1 MVSYN
6 VEGADMQYLK
16 VLLASNEKIY
26 ADSGHL
32 ISKDKNIGFSTVSQ
46 GGFLSGLKRA
56 VTGSTFFVSEMTGPG
71 EVVFAGFFPGKI
83 FPIEL
88 TGSSPL
94 LVESHSFLTMEPSVK
109 YDSQM
114 AKLGAGLLAGE
125 GLFLA
130 KFSGNGKIF
139 LHAYGGLIVKELGVG
154 EKIQVEAGHLLA
166 FDGNMQYGISR
177 VGGIKSMLFSHEGWF
192 FVEIEGPGHVYL
204 HTTTAQQLARVV
216 EPFIPRQGGTGVSIN
231 L

>member
-1 MVSYN
+1 MVLYS

-16 VLLASNEKIY
+16 FALSSGEKIY

-56 VTGSTFFVSEMTGPG
+56 VTGSTFFVSELTGPG
-71 EVVFAGFFPGKI
+71 EVVLAGFFPGKI
-83 FPIEL
+83 FSVEL
-88 TGSSPL
+88 TGSSSL
-94 LVESHSFLTMEPSVK
+94 LAESHSFLAMEPSIN
-109 YDSQM
+109 YDSKM
-114 AKLGAGLLAGE
+114 ARLGAGLLAGE

-130 KFSGNGKIF
+130 KFSGYGKIF
-139 LHAYGGLIVKELGVG
+139 LHAYGGLIVKELKAG
-154 EKIQVEAGHLLA
+154 ERVQVEAGHLLA
-166 FDGNMQYGISR
+166 FDGNMNYAISR
-177 VGGIKSMLFSHEGWF
+177 VGGIKSMLFAHEGWF

-216 EPFIPRQGGTGVSIN
+216 EPFIPRQGGAGFQIN

>member
-1 MVSYN
+1 
-6 VEGADMQYLK
+6 MQYLK
-16 VLLASNEKIY
+16 VALSSGEKIY

-32 ISKDKNIGFSTVSQ
+32 ISKDKNVGFNTVSQ

-56 VTGSTFFVSEMTGPG
+56 ITGSTFFVSELTGPG
-71 EVVFAGFFPGKI
+71 DVVLAGFFPGKI
-83 FPIEL
+83 FPVEL
-88 TGSSPL
+88 NGTSSL
-94 LVESHSFLTMEPSVK
+94 LAESHSFLAMEQSVK

-114 AKLGAGLLAGE
+114 ARLGAGILAGE

-130 KFSGNGKIF
+130 KFSGNGKVF
-139 LHAYGGLIVKELGVG
+139 LHAYGGLIVKDLKPG

-166 FDGNMQYGISR
+166 FDGNMNYGFSK
-177 VGGIKSMLFSHEGWF
+177 VGGIKSMLFAHEGWF
-192 FVEIEGPGHVYL
+192 FVEIEGPGRVYL

-216 EPFIPRQGGTGVSIN
+216 EPFIPREGSSGVSIK

>member
-1 MVSYN
+1 MVSYS
-6 VEGADMQYLK
+6 VEGNDMQFLR
-16 VLLASNEKIY
+16 VTLASGEKIY

-32 ISKDKNIGFSTVSQ
+32 ISKDRTVSFNTVAQ

-56 VTGSTFFVSEMTGPG
+56 ITGSTFFVSELTGPG
-71 EVVFAGFFPGKI
+71 EAVLAGFFPGKI
-83 FPIEL
+83 FTIEL
-88 TGSSPL
+88 TGSTPL
-94 LVESHSFLTMEPSVK
+94 LAESHSFLAMESSVK

-114 AKLGAGLLAGE
+114 ARLGAGFLAGE

-130 KFSGNGKIF
+130 KFSGYGKVF
-139 LHAYGGLIVKELGVG
+139 LHSYGGLVVKELKAG

-166 FDGNMQYGISR
+166 FDGNMNYGISS

-192 FVEIEGPGHVYL
+192 FVEIEGPGRVYL
-204 HTTTAQQLARVV
+204 HTTTAQQLASVV
-216 EPFIPRQGGTGVSIN
+216 EPFIPRQGGSGVQIN